1 MPVDDIIT
9 EFQQEGVVE
18 MVAYESLYG
27 FVNNSFIRRTV
38 GTNQFINL
46 FNASWLNSGINV
58 SDLDQSYSM
67 DEGQYPENPNP
78 QKTTPSTN
86 NIKERF
92 WR

>member
-46 FNASWLNSGINV
+46 FNAS
-58 SDLDQSYSM
+58 
-67 DEGQYPENPNP
+67 
-78 QKTTPSTN
+78 
-86 NIKERF
+86 
-92 WR
+92 